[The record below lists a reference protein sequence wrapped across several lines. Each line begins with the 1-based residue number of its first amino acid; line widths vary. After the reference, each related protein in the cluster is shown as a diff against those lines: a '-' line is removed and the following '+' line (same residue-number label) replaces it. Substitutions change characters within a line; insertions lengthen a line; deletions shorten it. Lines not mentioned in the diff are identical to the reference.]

1 MSFPYANFD
10 AGGGGDTDL
19 NVTGIDNNILVKDIN
34 GVITSTFL
42 KNNELRGS
50 IDFAEHIN
58 IVGLGTTA
66 GYTTSFQ
73 IEDDSVRIGK
83 NPSVSTGQNNIAI
96 GADAQG
102 TGNFGTAIG
111 CETRA
116 TSENSTALGSGCIA
130 SGPSSCS
137 VGNNSVATADG
148 SIALGSGLT
157 SDNINSIGI
166 GNGSTARGDRSITI
180 GTSGQNRTGATDSIA
195 IGTSALNFSNIINA
209 ISIGKDATCKTLNGI
224 AIGNTALVNTNS
236 SDGIAIGRITSAQA
250 QNSIAIGLQNN
261 TSGNNGLIVGGGNT
275 MNTGAYDGIIL
286 GVISNINA
294 DCFRSIVIGYNTLSA
309 AINSICIGENA
320 RTNNSGVRGIGIGK
334 NSVVNAEDTI
344 AIGTGASS
352 IATNAI
358 SIGDNARG
366 SGIESIA
373 IGLDTN
379 VTTSRGT
386 VCIGKSATIANFSD
400 YSMAIGQ
407 QANCIGSG
415 SIAFGYAAISNAENG
430 LAIGGSATATGNNTL
445 AMGGS
450 SSATQQFA
458 SALGYGASA
467 EGQFSIAI
475 GQGDVGIAGTR
486 SIAIG
491 AGADVDHADTIV
503 ISTNASITTSTRS
516 GLFIDPVSD
525 KTPDTNHSN
534 VHYDTS
540 TKEMYRSPHHLG
552 LVLTLDINNNTTLSV
567 NDLVGKVIRI
577 IALSSITVTLPDC
590 FDGANCI
597 IINDTDHNH
606 TLAKLSGN
614 TLNYNATTLSLQ
626 TSKRV
631 HHVYGVVRSGGG
643 LTSRDWYVD

>member
-10 AGGGGDTDL
+10 PGGETDIL
-19 NVTGIDNNILVKDIN
+19 NVTGIDNNILVKDGN
-34 GVITSTFL
+34 GAITSTFL
-42 KNNELRGS
+42 TNNELQGS

-83 NPSVSTGQNNIAI
+83 NPSVSTGIGNISIGDDAQATGNYAVALGFQTRANIAS
-96 GADAQG
+96 A
-102 TGNFGTAIG
+102 
-111 CETRA
+111 
-116 TSENSTALGSGCIA
+116 TALGKSCVA
-130 SGPSSCS
+130 SGTI
-137 VGNNSVATADG
+137 SVA
-148 SIALGSGLT
+148 
-157 SDNINSIGI
+157 
-166 GNGSTARGDRSITI
+166 I
-180 GTSGQNRTGATDSIA
+180 GTSCTASGSLSSAVGNTSTASGANSFALGTGATATGTRSLSIGNSTNESGTTDSIA
-195 IGTSALNFSNIINA
+195 IGSLSTNLTNITTA
-209 ISIGKDATCKTLNGI
+209 ISIGKSASCKTINGI

-236 SDGIAIGRITSAQA
+236 ADGIAIGRVSKAQA
-250 QNSIAIGLQNN
+250 INAIAIGLGNN
-261 TSGNNGLIVGGGNT
+261 TSGVNGLIVGGGNT
-275 MNTGAYDGIIL
+275 MNTGAYDGILL

-294 DCFRSIVIGYNTLSA
+294 DCFRSIVIGYNSLSA

-320 RTNNSGVRGIGIGK
+320 RTNNSGIRGIGIGK

-352 IATNAI
+352 IAANAI
-358 SIGDNARG
+358 AIGDNSIA

-386 VCIGKSATIANFSD
+386 VCIGKGATIANFSN

-407 QANCIGSG
+407 QADCTGSG
-415 SIAFGYAAISNAENG
+415 CIAFGYAAISNSENG

-450 SSATQQFA
+450 SSASQQFA
-458 SALGYGASA
+458 SALGYGAQA
-467 EGQFSIAI
+467 DGQFSIAI

-525 KTPDTNHSN
+525 KTPDSNHSN

-540 TKEMYRSPHHLG
+540 TKEMYRSPHQLG
-552 LVLTLDINNNTTLSV
+552 LVLTLDITTDTTLSV

-577 IALSSITVTLPDC
+577 TASSGITVTLPQC
-590 FDGANCI
+590 FEGANCI
-597 IINDTDHNH
+597 IINDTNHNH

-614 TLNYNATTLSLQ
+614 TLNYNATTVSLQ

-631 HHVYGVVRSGGG
+631 HHVYGVLRSDGFI
-643 LTSRDWYVD
+643 TSRDWYVD